1 MKSRSSKLSLAPAP
15 GLPQTQATRIAGRN
29 EVVRGITL
37 ASAAAALAFSS
48 QAIAQQQQQ
57 QPPHPVTRAQFIAK
71 IDQSFNTIDTNHDG
85 SISLAEIEAAQA
97 KEMAQVRAALEAK
110 LRAAFNQLD
119 TNKDGQLSWAE
130 FAAQSTAVKLSQPP
144 ATQVLQSLDANHDGK
159 VSAAE
164 FRASK
169 LPAFDK
175 ADLNHDGTVTPDEE
189 RRANGGK

>member
-1 MKSRSSKLSLAPAP
+1 M
-15 GLPQTQATRIAGRN
+15 
-29 EVVRGITL
+29 
-37 ASAAAALAFSS
+37 
-48 QAIAQQQQQ
+48 
-57 QPPHPVTRAQFIAK
+57 
-71 IDQSFNTIDTNHDG
+71 DTNHDG
-85 SISLAEIEAAQA
+85 SLSLAEVQAAQA
-97 KEMAQVRAALEAK
+97 KEAQQVRAALQAK

-119 TNKDGQLSWAE
+119 TNKDGQLSWPE
-130 FAAQSTAVKLSQPP
+130 FAAQGAAVKLSQPP
-144 ATQVLQSLDANHDGK
+144 ATQVLQSLDTNHDGK